1 MGNLGYNTVINQSK
15 CATDKPTT
23 LLGLNRFKITT
34 ARGKHKKSKDTVLES
49 DHFPLRQSPLL
60 FDNNLCNN
68 SIVDRVSFVFTGS
81 ITDTTQ
87 HYSNLW
93 NSLIFIRATYADLF
107 KVLLFSQ
114 EFEQLVKTNY
124 MLGNPC
130 QLRNYKLIAW
140 LFGRLVIKWP
150 LTLGRFVEFPRAIPQ
165 TSLGIRGHLI
175 TNLPQAMLLLINI
188 AFLPT
193 PAKYECQAPKIW
205 VPCDQPVSGSS
216 P

>member
-1 MGNLGYNTVINQSK
+1 MTSRFVGPS
-15 CATDKPTT
+15 
-23 LLGLNRFKITT
+23 LLC
-34 ARGKHKKSKDTVLES
+34 D
-49 DHFPLRQSPLL
+49 
-60 FDNNLCNN
+60 
-68 SIVDRVSFVFTGS
+68 SIADRVSFVFTGS
-81 ITDTTQ
+81 ITNAIGSGWSQSNHPLGYGWPNMQVITFDTAQ

-114 EFEQLVKTNY
+114 EFEQLVKTSY

-130 QLRNYKLIAW
+130 QLCSYKLIAW
-140 LFGRLVIKWP
+140 RFGRLVIKWP

-165 TSLGIRGHLI
+165 TSLGLRGHLI
-175 TNLPQAMLLLINI
+175 TNLPEAMLLLINN
-188 AFLPT
+188 AFYPT

-205 VPCDQPVSGSS
+205 VPRDQPVSGSS

>member
-1 MGNLGYNTVINQSK
+1 MQVI
-15 CATDKPTT
+15 T
-23 LLGLNRFKITT
+23 F
-34 ARGKHKKSKDTVLES
+34 
-49 DHFPLRQSPLL
+49 
-60 FDNNLCNN
+60 
-68 SIVDRVSFVFTGS
+68 
-81 ITDTTQ
+81 DTTQ

-130 QLRNYKLIAW
+130 QLCYYKLIAW
-140 LFGRLVIKWP
+140 LFGRLVIKCP
-150 LTLGRFVEFPRAIPQ
+150 LPSEGLWNPSRAIPQ
-165 TSLGIRGHLI
+165 TFLGLRGHLI
-175 TNLPQAMLLLINI
+175 TNLPQAMLLLINN

-205 VPCDQPVSGSS
+205 VPRDQPVSGSS
-216 P
+216 S